1 MKQLIMHLVVSYGYF
16 GIFGALVIGI
26 FGAPVPDELLLTYA
40 GYLSFKGEM
49 QLHLAILAAFLGS
62 VCGITLSYGVGRF
75 FGLFLFQKYGRFL
88 HLTPERLGRAHD
100 WFGRYGK
107 WTLVAGYFVPGVR
120 HLVACLAGTSRL
132 GFASFALFAY
142 AGGFIWTVS
151 YILFGYF
158 MGRDWVRLS
167 GELHRHLLLGSV
179 AVIAAMAG
187 WLIFRRLRRK
197 GQNGE
202 V

>member
-1 MKQLIMHLVVSYGYF
+1 MHLVVSYGYF

-49 QLHLAILAAFLGS
+49 QLHLAILTAFLGS
-62 VCGITLSYGVGRF
+62 VCGITLSYWVGRF
-75 FGLFLFQKYGRFL
+75 FGLFLFHKYGRFL

-107 WTLVAGYFVPGVR
+107 WTLVVGYFVPGVR

-132 GFASFALFAY
+132 KLSTFAPYAY
-142 AGGFIWTVS
+142 GGGLIWTTS
-151 YILFGYF
+151 YILFGYY
-158 MGRDWVRLS
+158 MGKDWRRMS
-167 GELHRHLLLGSV
+167 GKLHGHLLLGSLV
-179 AVIAAMAG
+179 VVLVIAG
-187 WLIFRRLRRK
+187 WSLFKWWKGRRTAT
-197 GQNGE
+197 G
-202 V
+202 